1 MWGPPCIWFLGKKD
15 LPLEKS
21 KVDKV
26 AQDVARITEEG
37 LISRRRRRRD
47 TANKKAP
54 STTAS

>member
-37 LISRRRRRRD
+37 LISRRRRRN
-47 TANKKAP
+47 ANKKAS
-54 STTAS
+54 STTTS

>member
-37 LISRRRRRRD
+37 LNSRRRRRD
-47 TANKKAP
+47 AANKKA
-54 STTAS
+54 

>member
-37 LISRRRRRRD
+37 LISRRRD
-47 TANKKAP
+47 AANKKAP